1 MNATYEQRE
10 RRRPPKGTALQYA
23 VKLLSARPYSER
35 KLREKLLGR
44 EYASTDVR
52 EALERLKRERL
63 LNDRRFA
70 EEFVRTRM
78 QSRPRGASRMI
89 SDLLLRGIPL
99 GLAKEVVA
107 DTMPPTDELPL
118 AREFVRRK
126 QGQYAG
132 LDDATRWKRMAGL
145 LARRG
150 FSWDTIRKAL
160 GKTEEELSE

>member
-1 MNATYEQRE
+1 MRATSEQRQ

-44 EYASTDVR
+44 EYNSTDVG
-52 EALERLKRERL
+52 EALDRLKRERL
-63 LNDRRFA
+63 LNDRKFA

-89 SDLLLRGIPL
+89 SDLLARGISL
-99 GLAKEVVA
+99 TLAKEVVA
-107 DTMPPTDELPL
+107 ETMPQTDELPL

-126 QGQYAG
+126 QTQYAG
-132 LDDATRWKRMAGL
+132 LDGATRWRRMAGL

-150 FSWDTIRKAL
+150 FGWDTIRKVL